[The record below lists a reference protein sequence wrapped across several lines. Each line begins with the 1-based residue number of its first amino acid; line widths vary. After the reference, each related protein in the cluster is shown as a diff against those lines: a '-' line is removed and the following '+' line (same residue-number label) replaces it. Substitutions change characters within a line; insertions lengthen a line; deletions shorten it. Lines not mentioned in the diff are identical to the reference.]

1 MNPSDS
7 PNPQT
12 PQRNAGD
19 APLKAPINRTNEPH
33 AGDHL
38 SQYGMRSKRAVDGTA
53 PAENAPEEI
62 DGLQAFDDEYT
73 TREARDQRPRS
84 IPTGVKDPT
93 GTAGHQHP
101 TPRE

>member
-1 MNPSDS
+1 MNPSDTH
-7 PNPQT
+7 NPQT
-12 PQRNAGD
+12 AQHPDQAQ
-19 APLKAPINRTNEPH
+19 PPVNRANEPH

-53 PAENAPEEI
+53 RAEKAPEEI

-101 TPRE
+101 TPR

>member
-1 MNPSDS
+1 MNPSDTQNS
-7 PNPQT
+7 QT
-12 PQRNAGD
+12 AQRQAE
-19 APLKAPINRTNEPH
+19 AQPPINRANEPH
-33 AGDHL
+33 AGDHM

-53 PAENAPEEI
+53 PAEKAPEEI

-84 IPTGVKDPT
+84 IPTGVEDPT